1 MTLKTQSENTPPV
14 GRPEDTM
21 TLLQRSTLAGIVMLA
36 LIGGSHAWAQPATP
50 PEPYKP
56 TVGQAGKD
64 VVWVPS
70 SPAMVEKML
79 DHASVTPQ
87 DFVMDLGS
95 GDGRAIIAAA
105 RRGARALGIEYNA
118 DLVEYS
124 KRQAAAAGVADKAMF
139 AQGDMYEAD
148 ISKATVLML
157 FLLPTNL
164 EKLAPKFM
172 QLPPGTRI
180 VANTFWLSEWT
191 PDETQELQDGCE
203 SWCTSHLI
211 IVPARVE
218 GKWRVGDGVLS
229 LTQKFQQVEGA
240 YTPANGAFV
249 PVKGSL
255 RGSEMMLTVGDAEY
269 QGSVKGDTIE
279 GAAKSS
285 ASGRTLVARRMDPR
299 D

>member
-1 MTLKTQSENTPPV
+1 MKPFASRLRGSL
-14 GRPEDTM
+14 R
-21 TLLQRSTLAGIVMLA
+21 AGILA
-36 LIGGSHAWAQPATP
+36 AGVALTQIIGSSAWAQTP
-50 PEPYKP
+50 TAAEPYKP

-79 DHASVTPQ
+79 DHAAVTAN

-105 RRGARALGIEYNA
+105 RRGARGLGVEYNA

-148 ISKATVLML
+148 ISKATVLTL
-157 FLLPTNL
+157 FLLPSNL
-164 EKLAPKFM
+164 EKLAPKLM
-172 QLPPGTRI
+172 QLAPGTRI
-180 VANTFWLSEWT
+180 VANTFWLSQWK
-191 PDETQELQDGCE
+191 PDDTQELENGCE

-211 IVPARVE
+211 IIPARVE
-218 GKWRVGDGVLS
+218 GRWRAGDGVLS
-229 LTQKFQQVEGA
+229 LTQKYQALEGT
-240 YTPANGAFV
+240 YTAADGTPQ

-255 RGSEMMLTVGDAEY
+255 RASEIALSIADTEYHGTVNGN
-269 QGSVKGDTIE
+269 TIE
-279 GAAKSS
+279 AAAK
-285 ASGRTLVARRMDPR
+285 APATRKLVATRME
-299 D
+299 